1 MDLLEMNMKN
11 RSCRGYDESYK
22 VSKETLEELVNLTR
36 FAPASVNIQ
45 PMKYYLSWTDE
56 QNAVIQPLTGW
67 ARQLPGNNLPYP
79 GHRPTAFIVI
89 LHDKNVAPNVARFSK
104 DVGIAA
110 QTIALGA
117 VEKRLNVCMI
127 GNFSPEKVAQALSL
141 PETATAQSNSFS
153 AYCERRAIT
162 SDDFPP
168 ADTERAKHGCS
179 GTEYF
184 TRYFCTSAGPHSPSK
199 MRFKNSFLGRLTAR
213 VAAFSIMSVKR

>member
-1 MDLLEMNMKN
+1 MNFLEMNMKN

-117 VEKRLNVCMI
+117 VEKGLNVCMI
-127 GNFSPEKVAQALSL
+127 GNFLPEKVAQALSL
-141 PETATAQSNSFS
+141 PENLEVVLIIAVGKQDEKIVLTEIDEGEDTAYYRDENDVH
-153 AYCERRAIT
+153 YV
-162 SDDFPP
+162 P
-168 ADTERAKHGCS
+168 
-179 GTEYF
+179 
-184 TRYFCTSAGPHSPSK
+184 
-199 MRFKNSFLGRLTAR
+199 
-213 VAAFSIMSVKR
+213 KRKLKDIIVNI

>member
-1 MDLLEMNMKN
+1 MDFLEMNMKN

-22 VSKETLEELVNLTR
+22 VSRETLEDLVNLTR

-89 LHDKNVAPNVARFSK
+89 LHDKNIAPNVTRFSK

-117 VEKRLNVCMI
+117 VEKGLNVCMI

-141 PETATAQSNSFS
+141 PENLEVVLIVAIGKQDEKIVLTEIDDGEATAYYRDENDVH
-153 AYCERRAIT
+153 YV
-162 SDDFPP
+162 P
-168 ADTERAKHGCS
+168 
-179 GTEYF
+179 
-184 TRYFCTSAGPHSPSK
+184 
-199 MRFKNSFLGRLTAR
+199 
-213 VAAFSIMSVKR
+213 KRKLKDIIVNE

>member
-117 VEKRLNVCMI
+117 VEKGLNVCMI

-141 PETATAQSNSFS
+141 PENLEVVLIIAVGKQDEKIVLTEIDEGEDTAYYRDENDVH
-153 AYCERRAIT
+153 YV
-162 SDDFPP
+162 P
-168 ADTERAKHGCS
+168 
-179 GTEYF
+179 
-184 TRYFCTSAGPHSPSK
+184 
-199 MRFKNSFLGRLTAR
+199 
-213 VAAFSIMSVKR
+213 KRKLKDIIVNI

>member
-1 MDLLEMNMKN
+1 MDFLEMNMKN

-22 VSKETLEELVNLTR
+22 VSRETLEDLVNLTR

-89 LHDKNVAPNVARFSK
+89 LHDKNIAPNVTRFSK

-117 VEKRLNVCMI
+117 VEKGLNVCMI

-141 PETATAQSNSFS
+141 PENLEVVLIIAVGKQDEKIVLTEIDEGEDTAYYRDENDVH
-153 AYCERRAIT
+153 YV
-162 SDDFPP
+162 P
-168 ADTERAKHGCS
+168 
-179 GTEYF
+179 
-184 TRYFCTSAGPHSPSK
+184 
-199 MRFKNSFLGRLTAR
+199 
-213 VAAFSIMSVKR
+213 KRKLKDIIVNI